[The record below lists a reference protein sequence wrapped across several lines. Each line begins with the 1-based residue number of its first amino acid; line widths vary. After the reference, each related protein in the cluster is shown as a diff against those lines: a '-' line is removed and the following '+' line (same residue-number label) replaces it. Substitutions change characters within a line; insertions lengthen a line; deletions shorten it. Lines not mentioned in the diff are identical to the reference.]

1 MQLPNGATLDI
12 ASTYGTASVMSA
24 LTNASPAV
32 GTLAASHGVAVNDIV
47 EITSGWGGIDGQIAK
62 ASAVSTNDV
71 TFLGI
76 DTVGIQYPAGSGIGS
91 VREITAWTQFP
102 IVLDLADQGGEQQ
115 FWNFQP
121 LSSYKQKQLPTVAN
135 AVSISFK
142 IDDDITRPSYIAV
155 RAAAKSKARTA
166 FRLTLPNG
174 SIVYWN
180 GYVSITENSSYAVN
194 VGMTYTVTLSL
205 DAPVTRY

>member
-12 ASTYGTASVMSA
+12 ASTFGASVVMSA

-32 GTLAASHGVAVNDIV
+32 GTLASGHNVSINDII
-47 EITSGWGGIDGQIAK
+47 EITSGWGGIDGQLAR

-76 DTVGIQYPAGSGIGS
+76 DTTGIQYPAGSGIGS
-91 VREITAWTQFP
+91 IREITAWTQIP
-102 IVLDLADQGGEQQ
+102 IVLDLADSGGEQQ
-115 FWNFQP
+115 FYAYQP
-121 LSSYKQKQLPTVAN
+121 LSSYRQKQLPTYTN

-142 IDDDITRPSYIAV
+142 IDDDISRPSYTAL
-155 RAAAKSKARTA
+155 RAAARSKARTPL
-166 FRLTLPNG
+166 RLTLPNG
-174 SIVYWN
+174 SVIFWN
-180 GYVSITENSSYAVN
+180 AVISITENPSYAVN